1 MTVRMGY
8 DFAMTVGDD
17 SSEATPLGRG
27 RDNKNDIR
35 AERRKG
41 NGKSPPFYCCLLHSC
56 TYCAA
61 FFLTKEVKKMR
72 KTELKELYKMMLPA

>member
-17 SSEATPLGRG
+17 ESEATPPRWG

-35 AERRKG
+35 VKRRRI
-41 NGKSPPFYCCLLHSC
+41 SAARDSSADIRFYI
-56 TYCAA
+56 AV
-61 FFLTKEVKKMR
+61 KE
-72 KTELKELYKMMLPA
+72 E